1 MPLDLP
7 DYGPGTQAP
16 VPREAAVWEHAAEA
30 LKQQEPVVLLC
41 VLHSQGSSP
50 GRQGFKMSVTRT
62 GMAGSIGGGM
72 MEHKLVEL
80 TRAHFLQPNAA
91 PEIRRQVHRRD
102 EPADR
107 SGMICSG
114 EQTVLLLPLQAT
126 HRPVLAEILRRLR
139 TAQRGQLH
147 LSSAGLYLTDTPAP
161 TAFQPGPQWHYTE
174 PLGFRQHVTIVGGGH
189 VSLALA
195 RILATLDFGITVLEE
210 RAELNTFVG
219 NPYAHQRRT
228 VRYEAL
234 APAVTEGLDQFVVL
248 MTFGYRTD
256 YVALKQLL
264 HHQLGYLGV
273 LGSQAKI
280 ADMWATLRTEGV
292 AEATLARIHAP
303 VGVPIHSRT
312 PEEIAISIAAELVLV
327 RNGNPG

>member
-1 MPLDLP
+1 MQLNLP
-7 DYGPGTQAP
+7 DYGPGAQAP
-16 VPREAAVWEHAAEA
+16 VPRETAVWEYAAEA
-30 LKQQEPVVLLC
+30 LRQQEPVALLC

-80 TRAHFLQPNAA
+80 ARAHFLQTDAA

-102 EPADR
+102 EPTDR

-114 EQTVLLLPLQAT
+114 EQTVLLLPLQAA
-126 HRPVLAEILRRLR
+126 HAPVLAEILLRLR
-139 TAQRGQLH
+139 TARRGQLH
-147 LSSAGLYLTDTPAP
+147 LTPAGLRLTDTPAP
-161 TAFQPGPQWHYTE
+161 AAFSLGYDWHYAE

-219 NPYAHQRRT
+219 NHYAHQRRA

-234 APAVTEGLDQFVVL
+234 APEIPEGPEQFVVL

-280 ADMWATLRTEGV
+280 ADMWATLHTEGV

-303 VGVPIHSRT
+303 VGVSIHSRT
-312 PEEIAISIAAELVLV
+312 PEEIAISIAAELIGV
-327 RNGNPG
+327 RNGAR